1 LPQFC
6 CPFVFNTITNRMK
19 LDLQTLKEAFGN
31 LFEGNLLLELAQVG
45 NYMEVEE
52 GFVLMRPGGY
62 IRTVPILL
70 SGSVKISR
78 ADADGREALLYY
90 LGGLDSC
97 AMSLTCCLGRRQSE
111 ITAIADEK
119 TRMILVPVEKV
130 DEWMS
135 KYFSWKQF
143 VFATYQKRFDD
154 LLGAIDQIAFH
165 KLDERLL
172 TLLNRKSKQCGC
184 TVFNI
189 THEELSNEL
198 ATSRE
203 VISRLLKQLEKL
215 GKVKLSRNKIELL
228 SKTKNQNITTSV

>member
-1 LPQFC
+1 
-6 CPFVFNTITNRMK
+6 MK
-19 LDLQTLKEAFGN
+19 LDSQGLKAQFGN
-31 LFEGNLLLELAQVG
+31 LFESNLLDELAQVG

-62 IRTVPILL
+62 IRTIPILL

-78 ADADGREALLYY
+78 SDADGREALLYY

-111 ITAIADEK
+111 ITAVTDEK
-119 TRMILVPVEKV
+119 TRLITIPVEKV
-130 DEWMS
+130 DDWMN
-135 KYFSWKQF
+135 KYPSWKQF

-165 KLDERLL
+165 KLDERLIN
-172 TLLNRKSKQCGC
+172 LLKRKSKQCGC
-184 TVFNI
+184 SVFNI
-189 THEELSNEL
+189 THEELANEL

-203 VISRLLKQLEKL
+203 VISRLLKQLERL
-215 GKVKLSRNKIELL
+215 DRVKLSRNKIELL
-228 SKTKNQNITTSV
+228 EAVPQ

>member
-1 LPQFC
+1 
-6 CPFVFNTITNRMK
+6 MK
-19 LDLQTLKEAFGN
+19 LDRQLLKAQFGN
-31 LFEGNLLLELAQVG
+31 LFESNLLDELAQVG

-62 IRTVPILL
+62 IRTIPILL

-78 ADADGREALLYY
+78 SDADGREALLYY

-111 ITAIADEK
+111 ITAVTDEK
-119 TRMILVPVEKV
+119 TRLITIPVEKV
-130 DEWMS
+130 DDWMN
-135 KYFSWKQF
+135 KYPSWKQF

-172 TLLNRKSKQCGC
+172 NLLKRKSKQCGC
-184 TVFNI
+184 SVFNI
-189 THEELSNEL
+189 THEELANEL

-203 VISRLLKQLEKL
+203 VISRLLKQLERL
-215 GKVKLSRNKIELL
+215 DRVKLSRNKIELL
-228 SKTKNQNITTSV
+228 EAVPQ

>member
-1 LPQFC
+1 
-6 CPFVFNTITNRMK
+6 MK
-19 LDLQTLKEAFGN
+19 MDVQTLKQSLGN
-31 LFEGNLLLELAQVG
+31 LFETGLLQELSQFG

-111 ITAIADEK
+111 ITAVADER
-119 TRMILVPVEKV
+119 TRMILIPVEKV
-130 DEWMS
+130 DEWMNRYS
-135 KYFSWKQF
+135 SWKQF

-172 TLLNRKSKQCGC
+172 TLLKRKSKQCGC

-228 SKTKNQNITTSV
+228 ISAPHKNIPETV

>member
-1 LPQFC
+1 
-6 CPFVFNTITNRMK
+6 MK
-19 LDLQTLKEAFGN
+19 PDLQTLKENFGN
-31 LFEGNLLLELAQVG
+31 LFEMGLLQELAQVG

-90 LGGLDSC
+90 LGGHDSC

-111 ITAIADEK
+111 ITAVADEK

-130 DEWMS
+130 DEWMN
-135 KYFSWKQF
+135 KYSSWKQF

-154 LLGAIDQIAFH
+154 LLGAIDQIAFY

-172 TLLNRKSKQCGC
+172 NLLKRKAKQCGC
-184 TVFNI
+184 TVFTI
-189 THEELSNEL
+189 THEELSHEL

-215 GKVKLSRNKIELL
+215 GRVKLSRNKIELL
-228 SKTKNQNITTSV
+228 SSGPPKNFSMAM

>member
-1 LPQFC
+1 
-6 CPFVFNTITNRMK
+6 MK
-19 LDLQTLKEAFGN
+19 LDILTLKENFGN
-31 LFEGNLLLELAQVG
+31 LFETGLLQELAQVG
-45 NYMEVEE
+45 NYMEVDE

-78 ADADGREALLYY
+78 SDADGREALLYY

-111 ITAIADEK
+111 ITAVADEK

-135 KYFSWKQF
+135 KYSSWKQY

-154 LLGAIDQIAFH
+154 LLEAIDQIAFY

-228 SKTKNQNITTSV
+228 ATVKNKNISASV